1 MIVVNGTDKCFGL
14 ITRYR
19 KTINGIEE
27 SIIDFLIA
35 CRRFFNLINRLD
47 IDEKRIHC
55 GNKSVKE
62 SDHNLFFLNINTT
75 WDTSVDYKTERIEV
89 YNYKRNEDFES
100 FINETNDNLSLRMCF
115 ED

>member
-1 MIVVNGTDKCFGL
+1 MNESDKCFGK

-27 SIIDFLIA
+27 SIIDFLIV

-55 GNKSVKE
+55 LTKYSNKKGEKRVKE
-62 SDHNLFFLNINTT
+62 SDTIYLF
-75 WDTSVDYKTERIEV
+75 S
-89 YNYKRNEDFES
+89 
-100 FINETNDNLSLRMCF
+100 SLIQP
-115 ED
+115 EAHQ